1 MARPLKVANTSDL
14 QEMTDFEIE
23 RKLSP
28 LILQEFATKGS
39 SANYRHSLNFQTNGT
54 GSGGTWVNRIRPG
67 DVGDHPVNPST
78 ITSTTSSLHVNTSS
92 MSVSSV
98 EPFVKFISTDNKIQ
112 AFSTADYTANIL
124 DKTLDRYKANNSTI
138 LNVASS
144 SGFTVGEIIEGGTS
158 GVTAEVVSTN
168 TGTVNYIIS
177 SGSFVNGETITGD
190 QSSTST
196 TVTSTGSTSPYY
208 PVGTYYI
215 GTSAPD
221 SETWSTRDSWDDTYK
236 VSGSTTTVTYNL
248 LQKTGP
254 TPTTSSYNRPTKYAN
269 GEAIQQATDVEIK
282 TIEPHF
288 TNLLISSDG
297 TYGNVGEY
305 KVVSG
310 TTAPSPGTWTQVGT
324 FYDSLSDTADLIY
337 SQGYSGMYSKL
348 YSNQYSGVYSLGYT
362 GTYSIGYTGYFS
374 NQFSGTRNQTFQG
387 LYSGNYNQ
395 GYSGSRAKTY
405 STGFTG
411 YYAQGYTGYY
421 NRSFGRAYASYFVRA
436 YAGTYAFYYGGFVGI
451 YGVVYYTGYYNN
463 SFIGYYT
470 GYFVRAYAGVYTRN
484 FAGIYSQG
492 YTGIYSRNYVRG
504 YSGSRAKN
512 YVRAYSGVF
521 SQGYTGLYSG
531 NFTGIYSLGYS
542 AIYSLGF
549 SGTYSGIYSN
559 QYAGVTILNT
569 QSSQQYTFWK
579 RLQ

>member
-112 AFSTADYTANIL
+112 ALATADYTTNIL

-196 TVTSTGSTSPYY
+196 TVTSTGATSPYY

-324 FYDSLSDTADLIY
+324 FYDTLSDTADLIY

-348 YSNQYSGVYSLGYT
+348 YSNQYVGVYSE
-362 GTYSIGYTGYFS
+362 GYTGYYS
-374 NQFSGTRNQTFQG
+374 NQFSGTRNTTFQG

-411 YYAQGYTGYY
+411 YYSRAYTGYY
-421 NRSFGRAYASYFVRA
+421 NRSFGRAYAGYFTRH
-436 YAGTYAFYYGGFVGI
+436 YAGNYAFYYGGFVGI
-451 YGVVYYTGYYNN
+451 YGVVYYTGYYAS

-470 GYFVRAYAGVYTRN
+470 GYFVRAYAGTYS
-484 FAGIYSQG
+484 AGFTGYYSRA

-504 YSGSRAKN
+504 YSGARAKN

-531 NFTGIYSLGYS
+531 NFTG
-542 AIYSLGF
+542 IYSLGF

>member
-112 AFSTADYTANIL
+112 ALATADYTTNIL

-196 TVTSTGSTSPYY
+196 TVTSTGATSPYY

-324 FYDSLSDTADLIY
+324 FYDTLSDTADLIY

-348 YSNQYSGVYSLGYT
+348 YSNQYVGVYSE
-362 GTYSIGYTGYFS
+362 GYTGYYS
-374 NQFSGTRNQTFQG
+374 NQFSGTRNTTFQG

-411 YYAQGYTGYY
+411 YYSRAYTGYY
-421 NRSFGRAYASYFVRA
+421 NRSFGRAYAGYFTRH
-436 YAGTYAFYYGGFVGI
+436 YAGNYAFYYGGFVGI
-451 YGVVYYTGYYNN
+451 YGVVYYTGYYAS

-470 GYFVRAYAGVYTRN
+470 GYFVRAYAGTYS
-484 FAGIYSQG
+484 AGFTGYYSRA

-504 YSGSRAKN
+504 YSGARAKN

-531 NFTGIYSLGYS
+531 NFTG
-542 AIYSLGF
+542 IYSLGF

-579 RLQ
+579 MLQ

>member
-112 AFSTADYTANIL
+112 ALATADYTTNIL

-196 TVTSTGSTSPYY
+196 TVTSTGATSPYY

-324 FYDSLSDTADLIY
+324 FYDTLSDTADLIY

-348 YSNQYSGVYSLGYT
+348 YSNQYVGVYSR
-362 GTYSIGYTGYFS
+362 GYTGYYS
-374 NQFSGTRNQTFQG
+374 NQFSGTRNTTFQG

-411 YYAQGYTGYY
+411 YYSRAYTGYY
-421 NRSFGRAYASYFVRA
+421 NRSFGRAYAGYFTRH
-436 YAGTYAFYYGGFVGI
+436 YAGNYAFYYGGFVGI
-451 YGVVYYTGYYNN
+451 YGVVYYTGYYAS

-470 GYFVRAYAGVYTRN
+470 GYFVRAYAGTYS
-484 FAGIYSQG
+484 AGFTGYYSRA

-504 YSGSRAKN
+504 YSGARAKN

-531 NFTGIYSLGYS
+531 NFTG
-542 AIYSLGF
+542 IYSLGF